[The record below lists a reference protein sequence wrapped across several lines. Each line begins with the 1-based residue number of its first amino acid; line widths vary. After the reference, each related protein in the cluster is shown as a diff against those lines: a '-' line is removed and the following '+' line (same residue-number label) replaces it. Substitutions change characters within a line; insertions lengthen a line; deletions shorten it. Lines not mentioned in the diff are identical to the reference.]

1 MKQVK
6 VETENGKLVI
16 RAEIEVTRPTAVIL
30 SEIQFAENLGAY
42 PMLMQMPSTKNLM
55 LIMKINTEMK
65 SMKPDVLS
73 ARVSIIED
81 SLTIIESVNKLSNE
95 IGSLYSR
102 IANYEKDMEH
112 AKEAPKTESSE

>member
-16 RAEIEVTRPTAVIL
+16 RAEIEITRPTAVIL

-42 PMLMQMPSTKNLM
+42 PMLMQMPSTKNFM
-55 LIMKINTEMK
+55 LIMKINTEMM

-73 ARVSIIED
+73 ARVSMIED

-95 IGSLYSR
+95 IENLYSR
-102 IANYEKDMEH
+102 VAHYEKDMEH
-112 AKEAPKTESSE
+112 AKEAQKAESSE

>member
-1 MKQVK
+1 MKKVN
-6 VETENGKLVI
+6 VETESGKLVI

-30 SEIQFAENLGAY
+30 SEIGFAENLGAY
-42 PMLMQMPSTKNLM
+42 PMLVQIPSTKNLM

-65 SMKPDVLS
+65 SIEPGVLS
-73 ARVSIIED
+73 ARVSMIED

-102 IANYEKDMEH
+102 VANYEKDMKH
-112 AKEAPKTESSE
+112 AKEAQKAESSE

>member
-55 LIMKINTEMK
+55 LIMKINTEMR

-73 ARVSIIED
+73 ARVSMIED

-95 IGSLYSR
+95 IGNLYSR
-102 IANYEKDMEH
+102 VAHYEKDMEH
-112 AKEAPKTESSE
+112 AKEAQKAESSE

>member
-1 MKQVK
+1 MKKVK
-6 VETENGKLVI
+6 VETESGKLVI

-65 SMKPDVLS
+65 SMNPADLS
-73 ARVSIIED
+73 ARVSMIED
-81 SLTIIESVNKLSNE
+81 SLTIIESVNKLSNK

-102 IANYEKDMEH
+102 VANYEKDMEH
-112 AKEAPKTESSE
+112 AKEAQKAESSE